1 MADPYPD
8 ESPNAGAP
16 ALLAIIKDKKP
27 LAPSYYNLKLLY
39 LPFDPDP
46 NASANPALFELV
58 TKKEQLLANQLRLDN
73 KCLSVCAYFHATEFQ
88 AFLRHTYFLVCR

>member
-16 ALLAIIKDKKP
+16 ALLATIKDKKP

-46 NASANPALFELV
+46 NARANPALFELV
-58 TKKEQLLANQLRLDN
+58 TRK
-73 KCLSVCAYFHATEFQ
+73 T
-88 AFLRHTYFLVCR
+88 